1 MMMTTTVV
9 ARLDESLG
17 MGVRL
22 VMIRQG
28 LRRKTQWREKQ
39 AEDAITKFA
48 ASDSVRREKI
58 GGESNDFVPI

>member
-1 MMMTTTVV
+1 
-9 ARLDESLG
+9 
-17 MGVRL
+17 
-22 VMIRQG
+22 MIRQG